1 MTQTP
6 RRSITTA
13 SVGVA
18 ASVPATDDGTAD
30 HHDPDHDGPDRHDP
44 EHRGADHDPEYHD
57 PEYHDPDHDGPDRH
71 DPEHRGADD
80 GVPVEPSQLHQLN
93 HDAPAGSRSYH
104 LYVPS
109 GYRGEPVPLIVML
122 HGGEQKATDFAAGTG
137 MNDLAEQHTFL
148 VAYPEQSRDA
158 NRDGLWNWFRA
169 GDQRPGEGEPSIL
182 AGITEQIQR
191 DYEVDPARIFV
202 AGLSAGGAMAAI
214 MVVAYPELYAG
225 VGVHSGLAYGSA
237 TDVGTAMMAMM
248 AGGSGT
254 KAAALPLIV
263 FHGDSDSIVAVANAE
278 SLVTASLSEWGMPTR
293 KADRVSST
301 STRIEVAG
309 ARSHTRTV
317 HENPDGRV
325 VIEAWI
331 IHGGGHAWSGGVAGA
346 GYTDPQ
352 GPDASA
358 EMVRFFLGAQ
368 SVSPPNG
375 SAVITE

>member
-1 MTQTP
+1 MTPTT
-6 RRSITTA
+6 RRSTTTA
-13 SVGVA
+13 D
-18 ASVPATDDGTAD
+18 ASEGDGATVTGTMEA
-30 HHDPDHDGPDRHDP
+30 PTG
-44 EHRGADHDPEYHD
+44 E
-57 PEYHDPDHDGPDRH
+57 
-71 DPEHRGADD
+71 
-80 GVPVEPSQLHQLN
+80 VLQLSH
-93 HDAPAGSRSYH
+93 AEPAGVRAYH

-122 HGGEQKATDFAAGTG
+122 HGGEQKAADFAAGTG
-137 MNDLAEQHTFL
+137 MNDLAERHTFL

-182 AGITEQIQR
+182 AGMTAQIQR
-191 DYEVDPARIFV
+191 DYAVDPARVFV

-214 MVVAYPELYAG
+214 MAVTYPELYAG
-225 VGVHSGLAYGSA
+225 VGVHSGLAYGAA

-254 KAAALPLIV
+254 KGAALPLIV

-278 SLVTASLSEWGMPTR
+278 SLVTSSLSEWGMPTR
-293 KADRVSST
+293 KADRVAST
-301 STRIEVAG
+301 STRIDAEG
-309 ARSHTRTV
+309 ARPHTRTV
-317 HENPDGRV
+317 HADSDGRI

-331 IHGGGHAWSGGVAGA
+331 VHGGGHAWSGGTAGA

-358 EMVRFFLGAQ
+358 EMVRFFLGPDVAQ
-368 SVSPPNG
+368 
-375 SAVITE
+375 A

>member
-1 MTQTP
+1 MTQTE
-6 RRSITTA
+6 RRSTSGA
-13 SVGVA
+13 S
-18 ASVPATDDGTAD
+18 ATGQVYELSHT
-30 HHDPDHDGPDRHDP
+30 
-44 EHRGADHDPEYHD
+44 E
-57 PEYHDPDHDGPDRH
+57 
-71 DPEHRGADD
+71 
-80 GVPVEPSQLHQLN
+80 
-93 HDAPAGSRSYH
+93 PAGARGYH

-109 GYRGEPVPLIVML
+109 GYRDEPVPLIVML
-122 HGGEQKATDFAAGTG
+122 HGGEQKAADFAIGTG
-137 MNDLAEQHTFL
+137 MNELAERHTFL

-182 AGITEQIQR
+182 AGITAQIQR
-191 DYEVDPARIFV
+191 DYVVDPARVFV

-214 MVVAYPELYAG
+214 MAVAYPELYSG
-225 VGVHSGLAYGSA
+225 VGVHSGLAYGAA

-254 KAAALPLIV
+254 KGAALPMIV

-278 SLVTASLSEWGMPTR
+278 SLVTASLSGWGLPTR

-301 STRIEVAG
+301 STRVEVPG
-309 ARSHTRTV
+309 GRSHTRTV
-317 HENPDGRV
+317 HEAADGRV

-331 IHGGGHAWSGGVAGA
+331 IHGSGHAWSGGAAGA

-358 EMVRFFLGAQ
+358 EMVRFFLNA
-368 SVSPPNG
+368 P
-375 SAVITE
+375 SAGTTDESAPVAE